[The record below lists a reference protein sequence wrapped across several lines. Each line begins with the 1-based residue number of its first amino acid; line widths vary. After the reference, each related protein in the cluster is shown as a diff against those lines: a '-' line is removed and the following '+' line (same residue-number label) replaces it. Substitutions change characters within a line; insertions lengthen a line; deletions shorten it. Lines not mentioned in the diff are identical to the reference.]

1 MRRKFARFISA
12 ILASSMMMGISSCK
26 AEQKTFPEL
35 SFADS
40 ETTAPSEENENPNS
54 DVDDTNRIINIS
66 VAVPYSDETMNR
78 LLKLYYLKQKDLMPE
93 ESKGSDIDL
102 SYLDSVNTPWII
114 NVINTPSDG
123 ISFSAV
129 DSWYKK
135 ENVPDIYLVND
146 YEAVVE
152 GGYAANIGNYINSY
166 DMSSSSLYG
175 NALVA
180 CMNQDG
186 AYGIPLYQT
195 FMMLYGTS
203 DYVNEDGTLPFR
215 NSYNEFKKYLND
227 INTIYG
233 SESNVVPFAKGY
245 ELAPYITN
253 GSYMLK
259 DDFKVNDSWNTL
271 LMQDIYYIDNLYS
284 SNLTADVDVNGSDPV
299 ISRNAALWLDSS
311 ANVERWNEYYPD
323 TIYYTMLPCNDI
335 DSDLELYASVY
346 PLCLSTNS
354 GEKSFAA
361 NFAAFMCFDMDA
373 LMLLNRLE
381 PQIGYYP
388 ITDSDMVWDI
398 ICSNESFGSVSMI
411 FRQNIQYSYYCP
423 VKGSKLEEKVNDYC
437 SFFFSYQDNFDDDRP
452 EFDVE
457 GLFK

>member
-1 MRRKFARFISA
+1 MRRKFARFLSV

-40 ETTAPSEENENPNS
+40 ETTAASEDPEATAVVVE
-54 DVDDTNRIINIS
+54 DTNRIINIS

-78 LLKLYYLKQKDLMPE
+78 LLKLYYLKQTDLMPE
-93 ESKGSDIDL
+93 GSKGADIDVDF
-102 SYLDSVNTPWII
+102 LDSVSTPWIL

-123 ISFSAV
+123 ISYSSV
-129 DSWYKK
+129 ESWYKGG
-135 ENVPDIYLVND
+135 NVPDIYLVND
-146 YEAVVE
+146 FEAVVD
-152 GGYAANIGNYINSY
+152 GGYAANISNYINGY

-180 CMNQDG
+180 CMNDSG
-186 AYGIPLYQT
+186 AFGIPMYQT
-195 FMMLYGTS
+195 FMMLFGTS
-203 DYVNEDGTLPFR
+203 DYVNEDGELPFR
-215 NSYNEFKKYLND
+215 NSYNEFKSFLGD
-227 INTIYG
+227 IKATYG
-233 SESNVVPFAKGY
+233 DETGVVPFAKGY

-259 DDFKVNDSWNTL
+259 DDYRTNASWNTL
-271 LMQDIYYIDNLYS
+271 LVQDIYYIDYLYK
-284 SNLTADVDVNGSDPV
+284 NDLTADIDDFGSDPT
-299 ISRNAALWLDSS
+299 ISRSAALWLDSS
-311 ANVERWNEYYPD
+311 ANVQRWSDYYPD

-346 PLCLSTNS
+346 PLCLSTKS
-354 GEKSFAA
+354 SEKSFAA

-398 ICSNESFGSVSMI
+398 ICSNEAFGSVSMI

-423 VKGSKLEEKVNDYC
+423 TKGSSLEQKVDDYC
-437 SFFFSYQDNFDDDRP
+437 SYYFSYEKNHDDDRP